1 MHCCICGIGKWL
13 DSPMTKGWW
22 WLAIPPETTGDYAHV
37 TDTVLRQWQEAN
49 FNCFTRMQK
58 TRKLQL
64 LLGSNNTVDGR
75 NPAPVDRWF
84 RFIPLFI
91 GFQPSFWW
99 CRISSIHSM
108 SRATPTAYIGPTG
121 LLSLIIPSGYNQSP
135 VKHPDRHSNS
145 LTPFHLT

>member
-1 MHCCICGIGKWL
+1 MALESDLTH
-13 DSPMTKGWW
+13 
-22 WLAIPPETTGDYAHV
+22 
-37 TDTVLRQWQEAN
+37 QWQRADGGWLSPQKQLETMPMWLTLFYVN
-49 FNCFTRMQK
+49 GRRPIFNCFTRMQK